1 MEDDN
6 SLRLED
12 LFGDHFITP
21 DGDAVFL
28 TGGQTEPDVELK
40 EADVTSIMNSI
51 PPAAKVHVIDP
62 TTSCESFM
70 DTSIT
75 DTVTP
80 IATKNSVF
88 PVIPIPI
95 SAHTSTTSSQ
105 TENGNGGFPH
115 SVVSIL
121 QEQAKAAVALAVKN
135 HEEHFE
141 KSSGI
146 VRKRTHTQ
154 SFTASSSASCG
165 NDNALESHPATTR
178 TRTSGNI
185 PMTAFEVLQQRV
197 THPSSVSAITAALA
211 PELTQSRSSSVGVFN
226 PITGLMSNVG
236 NENAALTKK
245 MGLPVQVT
253 QVKNVQSQR
262 QKDLSVPLSLPL
274 RVLKAPK
281 RTTCATITKTVKGR
295 CPPQPRAKLAP
306 KRKDPNSALPLALA
320 IARGGGGASKVVDKR
335 RVRNREHAKRSRLR
349 KKYLLDSLESSL
361 ELLREE
367 NKKLRESISAE
378 AGNGD
383 NDEDK
388 ANDLVTKQNLSQIL
402 ANMTAKNLTQST
414 PDLPNVNPDL
424 SKNHAVVL
432 SGQVPFAS
440 AKSMQLDSQK
450 PNEDDN
456 NSSSGVQDKNL
467 TQTAPVSLKII
478 A

>member
-1 MEDDN
+1 MSEPKLFLFN
-6 SLRLED
+6 LR
-12 LFGDHFITP
+12 
-21 DGDAVFL
+21 
-28 TGGQTEPDVELK
+28 
-40 EADVTSIMNSI
+40 
-51 PPAAKVHVIDP
+51 
-62 TTSCESFM
+62 C
-70 DTSIT
+70 
-75 DTVTP
+75 
-80 IATKNSVF
+80 
-88 PVIPIPI
+88 
-95 SAHTSTTSSQ
+95 
-105 TENGNGGFPH
+105 FPH
-115 SVVSIL
+115 FVYTP
-121 QEQAKAAVALAVKN
+121 
-135 HEEHFE
+135 HFLC
-141 KSSGI
+141 
-146 VRKRTHTQ
+146 
-154 SFTASSSASCG
+154 FTFYFC
-165 NDNALESHPATTR
+165 N
-178 TRTSGNI
+178 
-185 PMTAFEVLQQRV
+185 
-197 THPSSVSAITAALA
+197 
-211 PELTQSRSSSVGVFN
+211 
-226 PITGLMSNVG
+226 
-236 NENAALTKK
+236 
-245 MGLPVQVT
+245 
-253 QVKNVQSQR
+253 
-262 QKDLSVPLSLPL
+262 
-274 RVLKAPK
+274 
-281 RTTCATITKTVKGR
+281 
-295 CPPQPRAKLAP
+295 KL
-306 KRKDPNSALPLALA
+306 
-320 IARGGGGASKVVDKR
+320 